1 MDTLLS
7 MRWPRSLFGRLCLI
21 LCLGLL
27 LAHALSFALSQ
38 WERMD
43 FKRNTMYFYLGKD
56 VASAVAI
63 LERVPASERSQWL
76 SQLERPNYQ
85 YFLRP
90 ALTPVQ
96 NADDNVLARQAISAI
111 QASLGSTKTIH
122 ASLTSSE
129 GLPQL
134 ELHLLLRDASPL
146 SIRLSAVPWS
156 TPWRMLALLCLQL
169 VILAC
174 FSWYAV
180 RMATQPLQHFV
191 EALDSVADKSGI
203 HKQPQ
208 AAEYVPVEVHR
219 VAQAFREM
227 RMRIRTYLAE
237 RMQILAAVTH
247 DLQTPIT
254 RMRLRAELLDDDNL
268 RERFLQDLDGMQRL
282 VEQGLDYARAQ
293 NCLANGPPHKQRTDL
308 AAFVRSIGHDYQDT
322 GHHLQVQLACAGCAY
337 TDAVALRRILS
348 NLIDNAL
355 KFAGH
360 AELTLTQDEAG
371 FCLIQVLDRGPGI
384 SDADKQRV
392 LLPFL
397 RLEESRNRSTG
408 GAGLG
413 LAIVQQLSQILEH
426 EFSLLDRPG
435 GGLIAQLRLPMHQLH
450 AEVR

>member
-85 YFLRP
+85 YYLRP
-90 ALTPVQ
+90 ALSPSQ
-96 NADDNVLARQAISAI
+96 PLHDNDVAQQAITAI
-111 QASLGSTKTIH
+111 QASLGADKIIS
-122 ASLTSSE
+122 ASLISE
-129 GLPQL
+129 AGVPQL
-134 ELHLLLRDASPL
+134 ELHLQLRDHSPL
-146 SIRLSAVPWS
+146 SIRLSSIPWS
-156 TPWRMLALLCLQL
+156 TPWRMVALLCLQL

-191 EALDSVADKSGI
+191 EALDSVADKSGTR
-203 HKQPQ
+203 KQPA

-227 RMRIRTYLAE
+227 RARIRSYLAE
-237 RMQILAAVTH
+237 RMQILAAITH

-254 RMRLRAELLDDDNL
+254 RMRLRAELLDDDGL
-268 RERFLQDLDGMQRL
+268 RERFLHDLDGMQRL
-282 VEQGLDYARAQ
+282 VEQGLQYAKAQ
-293 NCLANGPPHKQRTDL
+293 NCLAEGGLQRQRTDL
-308 AAFVRSIGHDYQDT
+308 AALLRSVGHDYLDT
-322 GHHLQVQLACAGCAY
+322 GHSLQVNADFNACAY

-348 NLIDNAL
+348 NILDNAF
-355 KFAGH
+355 KFAGA
-360 AELTLTQDEAG
+360 AELSLIANEPG
-371 FCLIQVLDRGPGI
+371 HCLIQVADRGPGI
-384 SDADKQRV
+384 SAENKQRV
-392 LLPFL
+392 MQPFF
-397 RLEESRNRSTG
+397 RLEESRNRATG

-413 LAIVQQLSQILEH
+413 LAIVQQLSQLLEH

-435 GGLIAQLRLPMHQLH
+435 GGLIAQLRIKLHQLPQ
-450 AEVR
+450 

>member
-85 YFLRP
+85 YYLRP
-90 ALTPVQ
+90 ALNPSQ
-96 NADDNVLARQAISAI
+96 PLHDNDVAQQAITAI
-111 QASLGSTKTIH
+111 QASLGADKIIS
-122 ASLTSSE
+122 ASLISE
-129 GLPQL
+129 AGVPQL
-134 ELHLLLRDASPL
+134 ELHLQLRDHSPL
-146 SIRLSAVPWS
+146 SIRLSSIPWS
-156 TPWRMLALLCLQL
+156 TPWRMVALLCLQL

-191 EALDSVADKSGI
+191 EALDSVADKSGTR
-203 HKQPQ
+203 KQPA

-227 RMRIRTYLAE
+227 RARIRSYLAE
-237 RMQILAAVTH
+237 RMQILAAITH

-254 RMRLRAELLDDDNL
+254 RMRLRAELLDDDGL
-268 RERFLQDLDGMQRL
+268 RERFLHDLDGMQRL
-282 VEQGLDYARAQ
+282 VEQGLQYAKAQ
-293 NCLANGPPHKQRTDL
+293 NCLAEGGLQRQRTDL
-308 AAFVRSIGHDYQDT
+308 AALLRSVGHDYLDT
-322 GHHLQVQLACAGCAY
+322 GHSLQVNADFNACAY

-348 NLIDNAL
+348 NILDNAF
-355 KFAGH
+355 KFAGA
-360 AELTLTQDEAG
+360 AELSLIANEPG
-371 FCLIQVLDRGPGI
+371 HCLIQVADRGPGI
-384 SDADKQRV
+384 SAENKQRV
-392 LLPFL
+392 MQPFF
-397 RLEESRNRSTG
+397 RLEESRNRATG

-413 LAIVQQLSQILEH
+413 LAIVQQLSQLLEH

-435 GGLIAQLRLPMHQLH
+435 GGLIAQLRIKLHQLPQ
-450 AEVR
+450 

>member
-1 MDTLLS
+1 

-85 YFLRP
+85 YYLRP
-90 ALTPVQ
+90 ALNPSQ
-96 NADDNVLARQAISAI
+96 PLHDNDVAQQAITAI
-111 QASLGSTKTIH
+111 QASLGADKIIS
-122 ASLTSSE
+122 ASLISE
-129 GLPQL
+129 AGVPQL
-134 ELHLLLRDASPL
+134 ELHLQLRDHSPL
-146 SIRLSAVPWS
+146 SIRLSSIPWS
-156 TPWRMLALLCLQL
+156 TPWRMVALLCLQL

-191 EALDSVADKSGI
+191 EALDSVADKSGTR
-203 HKQPQ
+203 KQPA

-227 RMRIRTYLAE
+227 RARIRSYLAE
-237 RMQILAAVTH
+237 RMQILAAITH

-254 RMRLRAELLDDDNL
+254 RMRLRAELLDDDGL
-268 RERFLQDLDGMQRL
+268 RERFLHDLDGMQRL
-282 VEQGLDYARAQ
+282 VEQGLQYAKAQ
-293 NCLANGPPHKQRTDL
+293 NCLAEGGLQRQRTDL
-308 AAFVRSIGHDYQDT
+308 AALLRSVGHDYLDT
-322 GHHLQVQLACAGCAY
+322 GHSLQVNADFNACAY

-348 NLIDNAL
+348 NILDNAF
-355 KFAGH
+355 KFAGA
-360 AELTLTQDEAG
+360 AELSLIANEPG
-371 FCLIQVLDRGPGI
+371 HCLIQVADRGPGI
-384 SDADKQRV
+384 SAENKQRV
-392 LLPFL
+392 MQPFF
-397 RLEESRNRSTG
+397 RLEESRNRATG

-413 LAIVQQLSQILEH
+413 LAIVQQLSQLLEH

-435 GGLIAQLRLPMHQLH
+435 GGLIAQLRIKLHQLPQ
-450 AEVR
+450 